1 MNPPSH
7 PLEAPHPLHPSIP
20 LSAFQ
25 CDEIE
30 EGNGPG
36 SPKRDRK
43 GQTNDCDEIKID
55 VEPVGRVKAAQ
66 APREWWCSKTTMG
79 WLSLALTVVV
89 IGALVTYFS
98 IFYDDSTKPKGSCH
112 GLPLPTVKITNGPG
126 KLKLYVTPDGNDLIC
141 SIEYPPNVPA
151 KATVQYLLKDWGYGK
166 IGGTTTHRPTES
178 YGIPMHVIPKRNRN
192 RVMSCEVTI
201 KYRGDNCKQIYRVE
215 LKSNRIFIPR

>member
-1 MNPPSH
+1 MENFNENQDGNAPE
-7 PLEAPHPLHPSIP
+7 LEKNDAQKNRVENAENFVPV
-20 LSAFQ
+20 
-25 CDEIE
+25 DEVVE
-30 EGNGPG
+30 ENAG
-36 SPKRDRK
+36 
-43 GQTNDCDEIKID
+43 E
-55 VEPVGRVKAAQ
+55 VHVGMESAQ
-66 APREWWCSKTTMG
+66 ARAVPRNRANQNEWWCSKTTMG

>member
-66 APREWWCSKTTMG
+66 APMAGVTCSNTTIGFSVIGFVLFALVMG
-79 WLSLALTVVV
+79 GLALYLN
-89 IGALVTYFS
+89 GNEKPS
-98 IFYDDSTKPKGSCH
+98 ITITDVK
-112 GLPLPTVKITNGPG
+112 PTVDSNELCNALANPNFDVVHGSITKVEVPG
-126 KLKLYVTPDGNDLIC
+126 LLPYLKLTCDTAAGFKLSGPSDKIHKCKVTNAVA
-141 SIEYPPNVPA
+141 EWVP
-151 KATVQYLLKDWGYGK
+151 V
-166 IGGTTTHRPTES
+166 
-178 YGIPMHVIPKRNRN
+178 N
-192 RVMSCEVTI
+192 
-201 KYRGDNCKQIYRVE
+201 
-215 LKSNRIFIPR
+215 